1 MGERSSGRPATH
13 DGLAGWEAVL
23 DRERLEW
30 ELVRVVAADLERLE
44 EGERDVVRAEMQRLE
59 VRAELLAAGV
69 SEEAG
74 EMGGTGRTERMS
86 SKVPCATNA
95 AVETSVS
102 AVRPGHWTQNARRSN
117 ASAFGLVSGRSV
129 TPVLIQSLCS
139 QSIGFAYE

>member
-30 ELVRVVAADLERLE
+30 ELVRVAAADLERLE

-69 SEEAG
+69 SEGAG
-74 EMGGTGRTERMS
+74 KMGER
-86 SKVPCATNA
+86 A
-95 AVETSVS
+95 
-102 AVRPGHWTQNARRSN
+102 ARRECRRKCL
-117 ASAFGLVSGRSV
+117 ARRTPRSRR
-129 TPVLIQSLCS
+129 
-139 QSIGFAYE
+139 A